1 VGTTL
6 DLEIINFY
14 FCPMSIK
21 LTQSEK
27 EQTYSCTF
35 TCLDWLNLFEITDL
49 YDEIYKWFNILIQD
63 NHQICGFVIMPNHLH
78 MLIHLA
84 EDKNTINTIL
94 GNGKRFLAYEVVKR
108 LEETGRE
115 DILQILASHVTPS
128 EKKRNKKHRV
138 FEISSDIKPCYTEK
152 FLLQKLEYI
161 HANPVSGK
169 WQLVDSIEKY
179 LHSSAAFYEL
189 NRAHPK
195 IKITHYKDLG
205 RVE

>member
-1 VGTTL
+1 
-6 DLEIINFY
+6 
-14 FCPMSIK
+14 MSIK
-21 LTQSEK
+21 LIQSEK
-27 EQTYSCTF
+27 EQTYFCTF
-35 TCLDWLNLFEITDL
+35 TCLDWMNLFEITDL
-49 YDEIYKWFNILIQD
+49 YDEIYKWFSILIQD

-78 MLIHLA
+78 MLIHIA
-84 EDKNTINTIL
+84 EDKNIINTII
-94 GNGKRFLAYEVVKR
+94 GNGKRFLAYEIVKR
-108 LEETGRE
+108 LEETKRE

-161 HANPVSGK
+161 HANPVRGK

-179 LHSSAAFYEL
+179 LHSSTAFYEL
-189 NRAHPK
+189 NQEHPK

-205 RVE
+205 RAE